1 MCNLI
6 LKNYT
11 NELIYKTERFTD
23 FENKLLVSKGKPGE
37 MGVGGRRDQPGAWEE
52 RTHTAVYKINNQQGL
67 IVYSRRNSAQY
78 SGITHEKTI
87 WKIMNTC
94 IAETLCVHLK
104 LIQHGKPTV
113 LQ

>member
-1 MCNLI
+1 MNLFIKQKDLQI
-6 LKNYT
+6 LKT
-11 NELIYKTERFTD
+11 NFWLAKG
-23 FENKLLVSKGKPGE
+23 NLVRWGW
-37 MGVGGRRDQPGAWEE
+37 GGRRDQPGAWEE

-104 LIQHGKPTV
+104 LIQHGKPTI